1 MSTVFSEEILIDKLA
16 KLNSTQQS
24 IETLSYWCI
33 FNRVKAELIV
43 TTWEKQFHSTEMSQ
57 KVPLLYLANDIL
69 QNSKRQGNE
78 FVQEFWNVLP
88 KAVKD
93 IVSQG
98 DDHGKGVVSRL
109 VKIWEERR
117 VFGSSRSK
125 NLRDVMLG
133 EDCPL
138 PLDVSKK
145 RPRGSKSSKRD
156 RDSKSSRTKVSS
168 GGGVAEKIASAYH
181 LVVAENS
188 NEEAEMSKCK
198 SAVKRIR
205 KMEKDVEE
213 ACSTAKDNPKRESLA
228 KELEEEEYLLRQCIE
243 KLKSVQESRTSLV
256 NQLKDALREQES
268 ELEYL
273 EAQIQVAQEQTE
285 EAQNMQKRLKDEDY
299 APKPTTVAPGSV
311 STDNN
316 NNDTKSGQ
324 ASKMTPASIAA
335 MLTASTSSHMIM
347 QSVLSSFAAEAT
359 KSSGLSKPES
369 TAPVSDTN
377 AFVPSYNNQTPATQG
392 QYHHVIPNPAAPQ
405 PQFLNPPVMNNP
417 YGFGNIPLMPP
428 GLPPPPPPPHM
439 IGNQQPQ
446 SNSAQQ
452 QQQPQQGTY
461 QPSGIM
467 YYGAPHHS

>member
-1 MSTVFSEEILIDKLA
+1 
-16 KLNSTQQS
+16 
-24 IETLSYWCI
+24 
-33 FNRVKAELIV
+33 
-43 TTWEKQFHSTEMSQ
+43 MSQ

-98 DDHGKGVVSRL
+98 DDRGKGVVSRL

-117 VFGSSRSK
+117 VFGSRSK

-156 RDSKSSRTKVSS
+156 RDSKSSRTKQSS

-243 KLKSVQESRTSLV
+243 KLKSVQGSRTSLV

-268 ELEYL
+268 ELENL

-311 STDNN
+311 STD
-316 NNDTKSGQ
+316 SQ

-359 KSSGLSKPES
+359 KSSGLTKSES
-369 TAPVSDTN
+369 TVPVSDSNT
-377 AFVPSYNNQTPATQG
+377 FVPSYNNQPPAATQG
-392 QYHHVIPNPAAPQ
+392 QYHVIPNPAPPPQ

-446 SNSAQQ
+446 TNSAQQ
-452 QQQPQQGTY
+452 QQQPQQGTF

>member
-24 IETLSYWCI
+24 IETLSHWCI
-33 FNRVKAELIV
+33 FNRVKSELIV
-43 TTWEKQFHSTEMSQ
+43 TTWEKQFHSTEMAQ

-98 DDHGKGVVSRL
+98 DDRGKGVVSRL
-109 VKIWEERR
+109 VKIWEDRK
-117 VFGSSRSK
+117 VFGSRSK

-156 RDSKSSRTKVSS
+156 SKSSRTKVSS
-168 GGGVAEKIASAYH
+168 GGVAEKISSAYH

-213 ACSTAKDNPKRESLA
+213 ACSTGKDNPKRKSLA
-228 KELEEEEYLLRQCIE
+228 KELEEEEYLLRQCVE
-243 KLKSVQESRTSLV
+243 KLKSVQGSRTSLV
-256 NQLKDALREQES
+256 NQLKNALREQES
-268 ELEYL
+268 ELENL

-285 EAQNMQKRLKDEDY
+285 EAQKMQKRLKDEDY
-299 APKPTTVAPGSV
+299 VSKPPTIAAPGSV
-311 STDNN
+311 SATETTDNN
-316 NNDTKSGQ
+316 NSTKSGQ

-359 KSSGLSKPES
+359 KTSGLSKPES
-369 TAPVSDTN
+369 TVPV
-377 AFVPSYNNQTPATQG
+377 SYNNPQNQPPTTQS
-392 QYHHVIPNPAAPQ
+392 QYHLISNPAAPPP
-405 PQFLNPPVMNNP
+405 PQFLKQPVMNNP
-417 YGFGNIPLMPP
+417 YGFGNVPLMPP
-428 GLPPPPPPPHM
+428 VLPPPPPPPHM
-439 IGNQQPQ
+439 QQPQIPQ
-446 SNSAQQ
+446 SNSAQ
-452 QQQPQQGTY
+452 PQQGSTF
-461 QPSGIM
+461 QPPGIM